1 PRASPKRAREVR
13 EEEGDETRDTSPP
26 LTLAALQQAL
36 QLNQQQIT
44 DTIQES
50 IAGIGQ
56 RVAQVEVNMDEH
68 VKRTTG
74 LLGAM
79 TDRHVHIEQSV
90 NKVVTGHEDLA
101 RRLELLEGKFATAS
115 FSTASTRTDPGGH
128 DAAPRPAIVAG
139 GWDNDQSAE
148 DTDRGDM
155 HVFTWNVGGLT
166 PDDALRL
173 LGDFRKERIHP
184 FDEPCVALLQEVI
197 VDDGKTEYEKGDLQM
212 IAGKQGMVHDKRDLA
227 RSDHEPVSVKL
238 AQPVPQPQLKAAK
251 TWGTRKLRT
260 SDKIEHALQNFAM
273 TSTDPIKLIA
283 DISVAITTPGRH
295 LEVFRESIET
305 RRLRRHI
312 LQMP

>member
-1 PRASPKRAREVR
+1 M
-13 EEEGDETRDTSPP
+13 
-26 LTLAALQQAL
+26 
-36 QLNQQQIT
+36 
-44 DTIQES
+44 
-50 IAGIGQ
+50 
-56 RVAQVEVNMDEH
+56 AQ
-68 VKRTTG
+68 
-74 LLGAM
+74 
-79 TDRHVHIEQSV
+79 
-90 NKVVTGHEDLA
+90 
-101 RRLELLEGKFATAS
+101 
-115 FSTASTRTDPGGH
+115 
-128 DAAPRPAIVAG
+128 
-139 GWDNDQSAE
+139 

-212 IAGKQGMVHDKRDLA
+212 IAGKQATEWRGTAIVHSAEYRHSRNKLLKTGICTTLRQGNLRFLALSGHLPHHATLPEAADILNTWEQQYLWEPKGVLGMDANETFRARTGTAVSSETARGELLLDHLTAGDFKFPLQGLSKPTYFPYNTAMLPRRLDYICTRHMLSDEGMVHDKRDLA

-251 TWGTRKLRT
+251 TWGTRKLHA

-295 LEVFRESIET
+295 LG
-305 RRLRRHI
+305 L
-312 LQMP
+312 P